1 MSLMLNLQAFGLLL
15 VVLVVWRI
23 SKKLT
28 SEKSPLAN
36 VPGPAKEHWLKG
48 NYHRIFQDGLQYNL
62 QLAEKYGGAA
72 KIHALLGDEQLYVSD
87 PKALH
92 YICVKEQH
100 IYEETDMF
108 IMGNRLIFGEGL
120 ISTLGE
126 QHRKQRK
133 ILNPMFSLGNM
144 RHLLPVTQPIS
155 DKLSSIISSQLPPD
169 GETKEIDVL
178 PLMSRGALEY
188 IGQAA
193 LGHSFNALDTSRHDE
208 YTEAVRNLGP
218 TTLRLILFRPFIPVV
233 VRNFSLYWRNK
244 IMDWAPVPALRELRR
259 IVGIM
264 DSASKQIL
272 SETKNQ
278 IRKPGG
284 LTLTRDHRLKQVRT
298 HEESPETERLTES
311 EILGQMNTF
320 VFAGLETTAIAVT
333 RLLHL
338 LAKRPEVQA
347 RLRTE
352 IRNAKQSHLSPTKHL
367 DRDAWKAVELSYDE
381 LMALPY
387 LDAIVRETLRVY
399 PPTSLFGRTTRKATT
414 LPLEYPIRSQSG
426 ALISSIA
433 LPANT
438 NIIIS
443 LLAAN
448 HNKQV
453 WGEDASV
460 WRPERWLT
468 SSGERMGLGKY
479 IDGSPGGEQGGG
491 EEGTPGNKNGMK
503 YPGVYASIG
512 FKFAEMEIKQ
522 ILLTILSHVH
532 LSLPASVDD
541 NGHPKEIY
549 WKMNGLQVPV
559 VRTPAGFNS
568 IPQVP
573 LDIRLIRDADFQ

>member
-1 MSLMLNLQAFGLLL
+1 MPFDKDTIMSLMLNLQAFGLLL
-15 VVLVVWRI
+15 VVLVVWSI

-36 VPGPAKEHWLKG
+36 VPGPAKEHWLK
-48 NYHRIFQDGLQYNL
+48 DGLQYNL

-72 KIHALLGDEQLYVSD
+72 KIHAILGEEQLYVSD

-92 YICVKEQH
+92 YICAKEQH

-120 ISTLGE
+120 ISTRGE

-144 RHLLPVTQPIS
+144 RHLLP
-155 DKLSSIISSQLPPD
+155 LSSIISSQLPPD
-169 GETKEIDVL
+169 GGKYDYYSYVL
-178 PLMSRGALEY
+178 PSMSRGALEY

-233 VRNFSLYWRNK
+233 VRNFLLYWRNK

-259 IVGIM
+259 IVEIM
-264 DSASKQIL
+264 DSVSKQIL

-284 LTLTRDHRLKQVRT
+284 VNLNSGSPTQARLNGKRERTHVLSIIT
-298 HEESPETERLTES
+298 HEESQETERLTAWSDEVR
-311 EILGQMNTF
+311 LTF

-453 WGEDASV
+453 WGEDAS
-460 WRPERWLT
+460 
-468 SSGERMGLGKY
+468 GERIGLGQY
-479 IDGSPGGEQGGG
+479 IDG
-491 EEGTPGNKNGMK
+491 
-503 YPGVYASIG
+503 
-512 FKFAEMEIKQ
+512 Q
-522 ILLTILSHVH
+522 ILLTILSHIY

-549 WKMNGLQVPV
+549 WKMSGLQVPV
-559 VRTPAGFNS
+559 VRTPVGFNS
-568 IPQVP
+568 IPQMP
-573 LDIRLIRDADFQ
+573 LDVRLIRDADFQ